1 MNNKAP
7 LTVQQ
12 QRRFELAEFVDALR
26 PRRATVQI
34 VTVLTKF
41 FRHVG
46 VLDERGQWRHDYE
59 TPAGAMRFARLAA
72 HFGPEFA
79 VALAARHTLAR
90 EAFLDF
96 CRTYLTSEEKE
107 LDRRREM
114 VQRRK
119 ESEQQQTTD
128 RTQFIETRIFINNME
143 KGAIRGRRAHFI
155 TYLRR
160 RKGPCQPTRMYRRW
174 RGYED
179 EMLKWA
185 RVNNQHYDPTRPP
198 AKHYRVRG
206 DVERVLGVEAVPLIY
221 KAPLTTREELATAIE
236 ELP

>member
-1 MNNKAP
+1 MNEKAP
-7 LTVQQ
+7 LTQHQ
-12 QRRFELAEFVDALR
+12 QRRWEFADFVDALR
-26 PRRATVQI
+26 PKRSTVQI
-34 VTVLTKF
+34 VTLLTKF
-41 FRHVG
+41 FRHIG
-46 VLDERGQWRHDYE
+46 VLDERDRWRHDYE
-59 TPAGAMRFARLAA
+59 TPTGAMRFARLAA

-79 VALAARHTLAR
+79 VALMARHTLSR
-90 EAFLDF
+90 EAFLHF
-96 CRTYLTSEEKE
+96 CRTYLTTEEKE
-107 LDRRREM
+107 M
-114 VQRRK
+114 ARRK
-119 ESEQQQTTD
+119 EMVRRRMEAEGQAESD
-128 RTQFIETRIFINNME
+128 RAQFVETRIFINNME
-143 KGAIRGRRAHFI
+143 KGAIRGRRAHFV

-160 RKGPCQPTRMYRRW
+160 RAGPCNPTRIYRRW

-206 DVERVLGVEAVPLIY
+206 DVARVLGTAAVPLIY